1 MLAVSAFFV
10 AVGFGVMIPV
20 LPIFAAS
27 FGVTNFLIGL
37 VVSAFAGFRLVT
49 SPFVRRISDRFGH
62 KRTIGANEVRP
73 IKALVVVVGHV
84 LGQRLRA
91 FTGQ

>member
-1 MLAVSAFFV
+1 MLTVSAFFV

-49 SPFVRRISDRFGH
+49 SALVRRMSDSFGH
-62 KRTIGANEVRP
+62 
-73 IKALVVVVGHV
+73 
-84 LGQRLRA
+84 
-91 FTGQ
+91 